1 MVQEKQIE
9 EKVTLKVTGMTCTNC
24 ANSIDRYLVNQG
36 FDKVNVDFANEEA
49 SFYATES
56 SALYDVIEGIEK
68 LGFQV
73 EDEAYSY
80 KQKNTGLLSRLFFWL
95 RPLEAK
101 FIFSAILTVPL
112 LLSMFFKTSILGN
125 SYFQLA
131 LSTPVFLVGLYYFGK
146 SAWYSLK
153 ALYPNMDVLIVMG
166 SSAAF
171 FYSLYATLNNL
182 GHNYM
187 FYETAATI
195 ITLVLLGNLIEKRAV
210 KQTTSAV
217 EGLRSL
223 QPDEVKKLAHF
234 NTAEEKIQI
243 VEYDTIKINDHFI
256 VTAGDRIALDG
267 EVVWGNAYID
277 ESPIT
282 GESYPVE
289 KGYGENVFSGTLV
302 QNGSLK
308 IRTTVAGNATMLSQ
322 IIGLVKDAQAEKP
335 KVQALADKISAIFVP
350 VVICIAI
357 IAFLINFI
365 FVDVGFQQSFMRCIA
380 VLVIACPCAM
390 GLATPTAVVVGL
402 GKAAQN
408 GILVKGAKAIES
420 FAETEKIVFDKTGT
434 LTSGDFKIKK
444 IKAIDISI
452 LRLNKIIVGL
462 EKYSSHPIANSI
474 LHKLKDVTPFQFSD
488 VKEIAGIGVMAKAD
502 NGDVYTISSYKMVE
516 HLTEDAEHNAYI
528 TKNDSIIGWIDLE
541 DKERVNV
548 NQAIDYF
555 NKNDIETV
563 LLSGDK
569 QHRCDQIAKQLNI
582 KKVYAE
588 QLPEDKLRL
597 IEEWQKNKHVTM
609 LGDGINDAPALVKAN
624 VGISVSDGTNIA
636 MDASDMVLM
645 SENINHL
652 ATAHKISKYTLK
664 TIKQNLFWA
673 FFYNIVAIPMAA
685 AGFLSPML
693 AAFSMAFSDVIVIGN
708 SLRFK
713 NKKIQ

>member
-1 MVQEKQIE
+1 MVKERQIE

-24 ANSIDRYLVNQG
+24 AMSINRYLVKQG
-36 FDKVNVDFANEEA
+36 FDKVNVDFANDEA
-49 SFYATES
+49 SFYAPENI
-56 SALYDVIEGIEK
+56 AIYNVVEGIEK
-68 LGFQV
+68 LGFNV
-73 EDEAYSY
+73 EDEAFSY
-80 KQKNTGLLSRLFFWL
+80 QQKNKGIFARLFFWL
-95 RPLEAK
+95 KTLESK
-101 FIFSAILTVPL
+101 FIFCLVLTIPL
-112 LLSMFFKTSILGN
+112 LLSMFFKGSFLAN
-125 SYFQLA
+125 PYFQLV
-131 LSTPVFLVGLYYFGK
+131 LSTPVFLVGLFYFGR
-146 SAWYSLK
+146 SAFHSLR

-171 FYSLYATLNNL
+171 FYSLYATLNNM

-223 QPDEVKKLAHF
+223 QPDEVKKLANF
-234 NTAEEKIQI
+234 NEANEKIQI
-243 VEYDTIKINDHFI
+243 VEYDTIKIDDYFL

-267 EVVWGNAYID
+267 EIVWGDAYID
-277 ESPIT
+277 ESAIT
-282 GESYPVE
+282 GESYPAD
-289 KGYGENVFSGTLV
+289 KGYGEYVFSGTLV
-302 QNGSLK
+302 QSGILK
-308 IRTTVAGNATMLSQ
+308 IRTTVAGSATMLSQ
-322 IIGLVKDAQAEKP
+322 IIGLVKDAQADKP
-335 KVQALADKISAIFVP
+335 EVQALADKISAIFVP
-350 VVICIAI
+350 VVIAIALV
-357 IAFLINFI
+357 AFLINFVFI
-365 FVDVGFQQSFMRCIA
+365 EVGFQESFMRCIA

-402 GKAAQN
+402 GKAAQH

-420 FAETEKIVFDKTGT
+420 FAKTEKIVFDKTGT
-434 LTSGDFKIKK
+434 LTSGDFKIKE
-444 IKAIDISI
+444 IKAIDISQI
-452 LRLNKIIVGL
+452 RLNKIIVGL

-474 LHKLKDVTPFQFSD
+474 LHRLKEIEPFQFSD

-502 NGDVYTISSYKMVE
+502 NGDVYTIASYKMVE
-516 HLTEDAEHNAYI
+516 HLTDDAEHNAYV
-528 TKNDSIIGWIDLE
+528 TKNDKIIGWIDLE
-541 DKERVNV
+541 DQERVNV
-548 NQAIDYF
+548 DQAINYF
-555 NKNDIETV
+555 NKNGIETV

-569 QHRCDQIAKQLNI
+569 QHRCDHIAKQLNI
-582 KKVYAE
+582 QKVFAE
-588 QLPEDKLRL
+588 QLPEDKLKL
-597 IEEWQKNKHVTM
+597 IEQWQAKQHVTM
-609 LGDGINDAPALVKAN
+609 LGDGINDAPALVKAD

-652 ATAHKISKYTLK
+652 ATAHKISIYTLK

-673 FFYNIVAIPMAA
+673 FFYNIVAIPLAA

-713 NKKIQ
+713 NKKIT